1 MRAKTIN
8 EVQNF
13 ERGIDPKRALD
24 IGVKNKF
31 IDLLP
36 KSSQLEEEF
45 KRIEAVLLDPKTEI
59 IIAQGTIPIITIR
72 MKESKMNYF
81 FFQTLKRY
89 LNSHHPRKLYI
100 DHDQTTDNELVLYYQ
115 TTDNEPVLYYT

>member
-36 KSSQLEEEF
+36 QSSQLEEEF
-45 KRIEAVLLDPKTEI
+45 KRIEAVLLDTKTEI

-72 MKESKMNYF
+72 MTESKMNYF

-100 DHDQTTDNELVLYYQ
+100 DHDQTTDNELVLYY
-115 TTDNEPVLYYT
+115 T

>member
-59 IIAQGTIPIITIR
+59 IIAQGTIPIIEINMNKITIR

-81 FFQTLKRY
+81 FFQTLKIY

-100 DHDQTTDNELVLYYQ
+100 DHDQTTDNELVLYY
-115 TTDNEPVLYYT
+115 T